1 MDSRIFIV
9 AAQALGRATYG
20 PSGRAKRHYRAIF
33 VVFLMFFALVLVF
46 SRNLL
51 DFIVCLLM
59 VVFYVRCLTL
69 PDLGFRFSKRT
80 TWSKHPPIR

>member
-33 VVFLMFFALVLVF
+33 LVFLMFFALVLVF
-46 SRNLL
+46 SRNLF

-59 VVFYVRCLTL
+59 VALYVRCLTL

-80 TWSKHPPIR
+80 TSSKHPPSR